1 MISDF
6 FFPNVG
12 GVEGHIYA
20 VSQRLIA
27 RGHKVIVIT
36 HAYTP
41 DRVGV
46 RYLTQGLKVYY
57 VPYGV
62 IARQDTL
69 PQFLCFLPF
78 LRSIL
83 LREQIEIVHSHQALS
98 SMGHE
103 GITHAKTLG
112 LKAVFTDHSLFG
124 FADTASVMT
133 NKLLRFALTDVD
145 HVICVS
151 HVG

>member
-12 GVEGHIYA
+12 GVEGHIYMVA
-20 VSQRLIA
+20 QRLLQ

-36 HAYTP
+36 HAYEP
-41 DRVGV
+41 DRVGI
-46 RYLTQGLKVYY
+46 RFLPGLLKVYY

-69 PQFLCFLPF
+69 PNFFGFFPA

-83 LREQIEIVHSHQALS
+83 IREQVDIVHSHQALS
-98 SMGHE
+98 AMGHE
-103 GITHAKTLG
+103 GIMHAGTMG
-112 LKAVFTDHSLFG
+112 IHTVFTDHSLFG
-124 FADTASVMT
+124 FADAAAIMT
-133 NKLLRFALTDVD
+133 NKLLRFGLSNVD
-145 HVICVS
+145 HVVCVS

>member
-1 MISDF
+1 MVSDF

-12 GVEGHIYA
+12 GGEGHIYM
-20 VSQRLIA
+20 VSQRLLA

-36 HAYTP
+36 HAYDP
-41 DRVGV
+41 NRVGV
-46 RYLTQGLKVYY
+46 RYLAHGLKVYY
-57 VPYGV
+57 VPYQP

-69 PQFLCFLPF
+69 PNFFAFFPV

-83 LREQIEIVHSHQALS
+83 IREGIEIVHAHQALS

-103 GITHAKTLG
+103 SIWHARTMG
-112 LKAVFTDHSLFG
+112 LNAVFTDHSLFG
-124 FADTASVMT
+124 FADAASIMT
-133 NKLLRFALTDVD
+133 NKLLRFALSDID

-151 HVG
+151 NVG